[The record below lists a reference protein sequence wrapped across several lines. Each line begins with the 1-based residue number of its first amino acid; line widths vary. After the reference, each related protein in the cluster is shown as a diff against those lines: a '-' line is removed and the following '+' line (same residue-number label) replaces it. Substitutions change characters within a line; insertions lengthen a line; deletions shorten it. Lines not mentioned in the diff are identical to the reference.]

1 MVWARNVNAA
11 EKMWFHRNFQVFDD
25 FGPIESH
32 LLCSQW
38 LFSITWT
45 VHPSSRQKMDMFST
59 VAECD
64 KNFKS
69 TLQLKFN
76 VFPFKD
82 INQVSVSA
90 TRHNKKKTD
99 GGNRRDHLL
108 LRRWN
113 FIDGRKQQQQK
124 FVYSVWSDQL
134 LATIVNAVCVPTSCV
149 LYSYD
154 IYDRYIHN
162 IHT

>member
-76 VFPFKD
+76 VFPFTD

-90 TRHNKKKTD
+90 TRHNKKN
-99 GGNRRDHLL
+99 G
-108 LRRWN
+108 RW
-113 FIDGRKQQQQK
+113 QQK
-124 FVYSVWSDQL
+124 RPF
-134 LATIVNAVCVPTSCV
+134 ATTQMKFYRWPKATTTKICVFCV
-149 LYSYD
+149 IRPIAGDDSECCMCADKLRF
-154 IYDRYIHN
+154 IFIRYIRSLY
-162 IHT
+162 T